1 MELNIFQSLILG
13 LLSGFAEVLPVSA
26 QAHRM
31 IFLKLF
37 GMEGEPVFLRLMIHL
52 ATAFSLHF
60 CCRNHIVRM
69 MRAQRLALIPK
80 RRRKRPLDT
89 QALMD
94 FNLLKTTLIPIVL
107 AFILYS
113 RIRILGSSLV
123 YTALFLALNGVI
135 LYIPQYLPGSN
146 KESGA
151 MTRIDGLI
159 LGLGGAASTLPGV
172 SCVGSAVSVSSVRGM
187 DTAYALDLALIMNI
201 PVNLG
206 FVLFDILDI
215 FSGSMSDFSF
225 TMLAGAILAA
235 AAVFV
240 GTILGIR
247 VLRKITERAGFSVF
261 ALYSWGAAL
270 LAFMIYLIVA

>member
-37 GMEGEPVFLRLMIHL
+37 GVEGEPVFLRLMIHL
-52 ATAFSLHF
+52 ATVFSLHF

-94 FNLLKTTLIPIVL
+94 FNFLKTTLIPIVL
-107 AFILYS
+107 VFVFYS
-113 RIRILGSSLV
+113 RIRTLTTGLLF
-123 YTALFLALNGVI
+123 TAIFLAVNGII

-151 MTRIDGLI
+151 MTRIDGL
-159 LGLGGAASTLPGV
+159 LMGLGGAASTVPGI
-172 SCVGSAVSVSSVRGM
+172 SCVGSVLSIGAIRGM
-187 DTAYALDLALIMNI
+187 DSKNVVNLALIMNI

-206 FVLFDILDI
+206 FVIYDILDI
-215 FSGSMSDFSF
+215 FSGAMSGFS
-225 TMLAGAILAA
+225 LSVLLGSILAA
-235 AAVFV
+235 AAVFAGV
-240 GTILGIR
+240 LFGVRILN
-247 VLRKITERAGFSVF
+247 KILDRLGFSVF
-261 ALYSWGAAL
+261 GLYSWGAAL
-270 LAFMIYLIVA
+270 LTFMIYLIVV

>member
-13 LLSGFAEVLPVSA
+13 LLSGLAEILPVSG

-37 GMEGEPVFLRLMIHL
+37 GAEGEHPFLRLMIHM
-52 ATAFSLHF
+52 ATVFALHYS
-60 CCRNHIVRM
+60 CRHHIVRM

-80 RRRKRPLDT
+80 RRRKRPLDV

-94 FNLLKTTLIPIVL
+94 FNLLKTTLVPIVL
-107 AFILYS
+107 AFIFHS
-113 RIRILGSSLV
+113 AIRAMGGGLLLV
-123 YTALFLALNGVI
+123 AAGLVINGLI

-146 KESGA
+146 KESGD
-151 MTRIDGLI
+151 MNRLDGLI
-159 LGLGGAASTLPGV
+159 FGLGGAASTLPGI
-172 SCVGSAVSVSSVRGM
+172 SCVGTAVSIGSVRGM
-187 DTAYALDLALIMNI
+187 ELDYALKLALVMNI

-206 FVLFDILDI
+206 FILYDVLEI
-215 FSGSMSDFSF
+215 FSAGVSGFSF
-225 TMLAGAILAA
+225 TLLLGSLFAA

-240 GTILGIR
+240 GIISGMRLMK
-247 VLRKITERAGFSVF
+247 KITERFGYSVF

-270 LAFMIYLIVA
+270 MAFVIYLMVV